1 MGRKYKKK
9 LVKVFSIFVSL
20 LMVFAL
26 LPTAVNAADNTI
38 YSADGIDITVDKGDI
53 GVRTDISFTVRV
65 DGVIVAEDV
74 LVEDIGASSGTIHIA
89 AEGYNVTF
97 EENGMNITSLGDNT
111 HLITI
116 TDWITDSYS
125 CTININ
131 LATEKTEDN
140 ITIANEDII
149 YGTFSWSKQHAGT
162 SAYARDIEIYVNGEH
177 AYTQTVNT
185 PKNLSNAIGVNKEF
199 WFTPADGYNADYE
212 MNRTFLDTAANQNLR
227 IDLVTKCGC
236 GLETCLCEGG
246 CDCTVNCPCEACQGT
261 NLADNQINTG
271 YGIIT
276 YKEPGSSGGYRLQ
289 VRINLN
295 GQIVYTSDWLR
306 VYVGLP
312 GNLEFDPAQGYYYQ
326 KPNDYDIN
334 TLRSGSTWVEG
345 TGQLSIVGITQE
357 VRDYDNVLTINLV
370 NFDNSV
376 SLDVERR
383 PGSPMNNVNGY
394 RVSYEVNG
402 VSYTYDY
409 YNFGAAQTPNIP
421 TNTPVTIT
429 AICNSPYEVNQWST
443 GNAHAGNVTLEGSE
457 GENGTEAFG
466 NSVTLT
472 VNSANDARIL
482 LYIDSLKTVEVPTD
496 DDLINPETGLLKD
509 NAVMI
514 DCINDSVSHESET
527 YGLEAGTY
535 TIGDLAGNSAD
546 GYTCDITI
554 TNPDTY
560 VKKYNETLENHT
572 LDPEN
577 QDNQTITLRYVNGE
591 WTVGEEEAPVT
602 YTVSCPTIP
611 QKPDKPTVEGLLV
624 DSAVK
629 INCINEDA
637 SHADK
642 AKTYSLLDG
651 YTIGD
656 VEGNETDGY
665 TVDVTVAPNA
675 YVTQYNTD
683 TGVDH
688 DLSPDTQGEKTIQL
702 VYVNDKWT
710 VKEGSA
716 PVSYD
721 VVCVTDPGTTTPD
734 KPTDDQVEVLLK
746 DNAVTIDC
754 TNKDVDHADKTYG
767 LLGEYIIGEVQ
778 GNETDGYTVD
788 VTVAPDAYVTQY
800 NTDTVVDHVLSPNTQ
815 GDKVITLV
823 YAEGQWKVEDG
834 SAPVTYTVVCDTDSG
849 EPTDPTDPTTP
860 TDPSNPGDN
869 DGNQG
874 DNGNTDGGN
883 GNNTGNT
890 DNDGNINGSGNTG
903 NNGNNGGQNVNTGN
917 NANNGNG
924 TGTNG
929 TGTTSSTNSSQN
941 PKTSDDSAIVTWMS
955 LVVLAA
961 GGIAVIT
968 KKTLKKNK

>member
-125 CTININ
+125 CTIN
-131 LATEKTEDN
+131 LATEKTKDD
-140 ITIANEDII
+140 IKIANGETV
-149 YGTFSWSKQHAGT
+149 YGKFLWSKQHAST
-162 SAYARDIEIYVNGEH
+162 SAYARDIEIYVNGEY

-185 PKNLSNAIGVNKEF
+185 PKELSNLIGVNKEF
-199 WFTPADGYNADYE
+199 WFEPNLDLYNANYE
-212 MNRTFLDTAANQNLR
+212 MNRDYVNQVEK
-227 IDLVTKCGC
+227 DLKIYLTTKCGC
-236 GLETCLCEGG
+236 GLDTCLCEGG

-357 VRDYDNVLTINLV
+357 VRNYDNVLTINLV

-383 PGSPMNNVNGY
+383 QGSPMNNVNGY

-457 GENGTEAFG
+457 GENGTKAYG

-472 VNSANDARIL
+472 VNSANDAIIL

-509 NAVMI
+509 NAVTI
-514 DCINDSVSHESET
+514 DCVNEQENHENKT
-527 YGLEAGTY
+527 YGLKEGTY
-535 TIGDLAGNSAD
+535 TIGDLTGNSAD

-554 TNPDTY
+554 TNPNSY
-560 VKKYNETLENHT
+560 VDDYNEVLKGHV
-572 LDPEN
+572 LDPKEQN
-577 QDNQTITLRYVNGE
+577 REITLRYVNGK
-591 WTVGEEEAPVT
+591 WTVDEGEAPVK
-602 YTVSCPTIP
+602 YTVKC
-611 QKPDKPTVEGLLV
+611 E
-624 DSAVK
+624 
-629 INCINEDA
+629 
-637 SHADK
+637 
-642 AKTYSLLDG
+642 
-651 YTIGD
+651 
-656 VEGNETDGY
+656 
-665 TVDVTVAPNA
+665 
-675 YVTQYNTD
+675 
-683 TGVDH
+683 
-688 DLSPDTQGEKTIQL
+688 
-702 VYVNDKWT
+702 
-710 VKEGSA
+710 
-716 PVSYD
+716 
-721 VVCVTDPGTTTPD
+721 TDPGTTIPEKPD
-734 KPTDDQVEVLLK
+734 EPTVEDLLK
-746 DNAVTIDC
+746 NNAVTIDC
-754 TNKDVDHADKTYG
+754 INNEVNHPNKTYG
-767 LLGEYIIGEVQ
+767 LLGKYTIGEVTSD
-778 GNETDGYTVD
+778 ETKGYKVDITVE
-788 VTVAPDAYVTQY
+788 PDEAYVIQY
-800 NTDTVVDHVLSPNTQ
+800 NEDTGVQHSLLPEQ
-815 GDKVITLV
+815 QEAKVITLV
-823 YAEGQWKVEDG
+823 YDDGQWALEEG
-834 SAPVTYTVVCDTDSG
+834 YTPVTYTVICDSDSG
-849 EPTDPTDPTTP
+849 DQ
-860 TDPSNPGDN
+860 TDPSDPTNPDDDNPVNPGGD

-874 DNGNTDGGN
+874 GNDNTDDGN

-890 DNDGNINGSGNTG
+890 NDNGNNSGNTNNNGSGNNAG
-903 NNGNNGGQNVNTGN
+903 QNGNQNVNNGNTT
-917 NANNGNG
+917 NGNG
-924 TGTNG
+924 AGTN
-929 TGTTSSTNSSQN
+929 GTTSSTNSSQN

>member
-1 MGRKYKKK
+1 MKNKYKKK
-9 LVKVFSIFVSL
+9 LIKVFSVFVSL

-26 LPTAVNAADNTI
+26 LPTTVSAAMNEIIYETEGISIKVTNTHDAVVPKTIHFKVLVNGETVLDNKDVEVPIANTQINVNAEDYDVEFETTN
-38 YSADGIDITVDKGDI
+38 SMTVAP
-53 GVRTDISFTVRV
+53 GVNNNYNVGL
-65 DGVIVAEDV
+65 GVPSEYNC
-74 LVEDIGASSGTIHIA
+74 TIHL
-89 AEGYNVTF
+89 
-97 EENGMNITSLGDNT
+97 TS
-111 HLITI
+111 
-116 TDWITDSYS
+116 S
-125 CTININ
+125 
-131 LATEKTEDN
+131 KTKDDIE
-140 ITIANEDII
+140 IANEDII

-162 SAYARDIEIYVNGEH
+162 SAYARDIEIYVNGEY

-457 GENGTEAFG
+457 GENGTEAYG

-611 QKPDKPTVEGLLV
+611 QKPDEPTVEGLLV

-665 TVDVTVAPNA
+665 TVDVIVAPNA

-734 KPTDDQVEVLLK
+734 KPTDDQVKDLLA

-754 TNKDVDHADKTYG
+754 TNKDVEHVDKTYG
-767 LLGEYIIGEVQ
+767 LLGQYTIGDVT
-778 GNETDGYTVD
+778 GNETDGYRVDITVE
-788 VTVAPDAYVTQY
+788 PDEAYVTQY
-800 NTDTVVDHVLSPNTQ
+800 NEDTGVQHSLSPEQ
-815 GDKVITLV
+815 EAKVITLV

-849 EPTDPTDPTTP
+849 EPTDPTTP

-890 DNDGNINGSGNTG
+890 DNDGNINDSGNTG
-903 NNGNNGGQNVNTGN
+903 NNGNNDGQNVNTGN

-924 TGTNG
+924 AGTN
-929 TGTTSSTNSSQN
+929 GTTSSTNSSQN

>member
-9 LVKVFSIFVSL
+9 LVKVFSVFVSL

-26 LPTAVNAADNTI
+26 VPVTANAADNTI
-38 YSADGIDITVDKGDI
+38 YSDD
-53 GVRTDISFTVRV
+53 DISIVIEEKLGASGSKNVDFTVIV
-65 DGVIVAEDV
+65 DGEIKVIKTMTDV
-74 LVEDIGASSGTIHIA
+74 PITLGYVKVA
-89 AEGYNVTF
+89 AEGYDVAFDTS
-97 EENGMNITSLGDNT
+97 GMSVSEADG
-111 HLITI
+111 LIGFDLT
-116 TDWITDSYS
+116 TDSHS
-125 CTININ
+125 CTIN
-131 LATEKTEDN
+131 LTTEKTKD
-140 ITIANEDII
+140 DIDI
-149 YGTFSWSKQHAGT
+149 QKGDTVYGKFLWSKQHADT
-162 SAYARDIEIYVNGEH
+162 SAYARDIEIYVNGEY

-185 PKNLSNAIGVNKEF
+185 PKELSNLIGVNKEF
-199 WFTPADGYNADYE
+199 WFEPNLDLYNANYE
-212 MNRTFLDTAANQNLR
+212 MNRDYVNQVEK
-227 IDLVTKCGC
+227 DLKIYLTTKCGC

-306 VYVGLP
+306 VYGGLP
-312 GNLEFDPAQGYYYQ
+312 GNLKFDLAQGYYYQ

-334 TLRSGSTWVEG
+334 TLRSGSTWIEG

-357 VRDYDNVLTINLV
+357 VRNYDNVLTINLV

-383 PGSPMNNVNGY
+383 QGSPMNNVNGY

-457 GENGTEAFG
+457 GENGTEAKG

-527 YGLEAGTY
+527 YGLEAETY

-560 VKKYNETLENHT
+560 VKKYNETLDNHT
-572 LDPEN
+572 LDPEK

-624 DSAVK
+624 DSAVT

-651 YTIGD
+651 YTIGN

-688 DLSPDTQGEKTIQL
+688 DLLPDTQGEKTIQL
-702 VYVNDKWT
+702 VYVNDQWT
-710 VKEGSA
+710 VKEGIA

-721 VVCVTDPGTTTPD
+721 VVCVTDPGTTTPEKPD
-734 KPTDDQVEVLLK
+734 GPTDDQVKELLK
-746 DNAVTIDC
+746 DNAVTIEC
-754 TNKDVDHADKTYG
+754 INNKVDHADRTYG
-767 LLGEYIIGEVQ
+767 LLGEYTIGEVT
-778 GNETDGYTVD
+778 GDETKGYKVDITVE
-788 VTVAPDAYVTQY
+788 PDEAYVTQY
-800 NTDTVVDHVLSPNTQ
+800 NEDTGVQHSLSPDQ
-815 GDKVITLV
+815 EAQVITLI
-823 YAEGQWKVEDG
+823 YDGEWKVEG
-834 SAPVTYTVVCDTDSG
+834 SSAPVTFTVICDSDSG
-849 EPTDPTDPTTP
+849 DQ
-860 TDPSNPGDN
+860 TDPSDPTNPDDDNPVNPGGD

-874 DNGNTDGGN
+874 GNNNTDDGN

-890 DNDGNINGSGNTG
+890 NDNGNNSGNTNNNG
-903 NNGNNGGQNVNTGN
+903 SDNNAGQNGNQNVNNGNTT
-917 NANNGNG
+917 NGNG
-924 TGTNG
+924 AGTN
-929 TGTTSSTNSSQN
+929 GTTSSTNSSQN

>member
-26 LPTAVNAADNTI
+26 VPVTANAADNTI
-38 YSADGIDITVDKGDI
+38 YNADGISITIEKIGATGSRTVDFK
-53 GVRTDISFTVRV
+53 VVV
-65 DGVIVAEDV
+65 DGEEKEQITLDNVPLTGGYLKVAAENYDV
-74 LVEDIGASSGTIHIA
+74 YYETKNMEVEPSSGYMAFGLINDDYNCTIHL
-89 AEGYNVTF
+89 
-97 EENGMNITSLGDNT
+97 TSL
-111 HLITI
+111 
-116 TDWITDSYS
+116 
-125 CTININ
+125 
-131 LATEKTEDN
+131 KTKDD
-140 ITIANEDII
+140 IKIANGETV
-149 YGTFSWSKQHAGT
+149 YGTFSWSKQHAST
-162 SAYARDIEIYVNGEH
+162 SAYARDIEIYVNGEY

-212 MNRTFLDTAANQNLR
+212 MNRTFLDTAANKNLR

-236 GLETCLCEGG
+236 GLDTCLCEGG
-246 CDCTVNCPCEACQGT
+246 CECPENCTCEACLGT

-306 VYVGLP
+306 VYGGLP
-312 GNLEFDPAQGYYYQ
+312 GNLKFDLAQGYYYQ

-334 TLRSGSTWVEG
+334 TLRSGSTWIEG

-457 GENGTEAFG
+457 GENGTEAYG

-496 DDLINPETGLLKD
+496 DDLNNTETGLLKD

-560 VKKYNETLENHT
+560 VKKYNETLDNHT

-611 QKPDKPTVEGLLV
+611 QKPDEPTVEGLLV
-624 DSAVK
+624 DSAVT
-629 INCINEDA
+629 INCINKDA

-665 TVDVTVAPNA
+665 TVDVTVAP
-675 YVTQYNTD
+675 
-683 TGVDH
+683 
-688 DLSPDTQGEKTIQL
+688 
-702 VYVNDKWT
+702 
-710 VKEGSA
+710 
-716 PVSYD
+716 
-721 VVCVTDPGTTTPD
+721 
-734 KPTDDQVEVLLK
+734 
-746 DNAVTIDC
+746 
-754 TNKDVDHADKTYG
+754 
-767 LLGEYIIGEVQ
+767 
-778 GNETDGYTVD
+778 
-788 VTVAPDAYVTQY
+788 DAYVTQY

-815 GDKVITLV
+815 ADKVITLV
-823 YAEGQWKVEDG
+823 YVDGQWALEEG
-834 SAPVTYTVVCDTDSG
+834 YTPVTYTVVCDTDSG
-849 EPTDPTDPTTP
+849 EPTYPTDPTDPTDPTTP

-890 DNDGNINGSGNTG
+890 DNDGNINDSGNTG
-903 NNGNNGGQNVNTGN
+903 NNGNNDGQNVNTGN

-924 TGTNG
+924 AGTN
-929 TGTTSSTNSSQN
+929 GTTSSTNSSQN

>member
-1 MGRKYKKK
+1 MKNKYKKK
-9 LVKVFSIFVSL
+9 LIKVFSIFVSL

-26 LPTAVNAADNTI
+26 VPVTANAADDTI
-38 YSADGIDITVDKGDI
+38 YSEDGISITVDKGDTLAT
-53 GVRTDISFTVRV
+53 RKDISFTVKV
-65 DGVIVAEDV
+65 NGVVVKENV
-74 LVEDIGASSGTIHIA
+74 LIHDIGTSIGKIHID
-89 AEGYNVTF
+89 AEGYDVTF
-97 EENGMNITSLGDNT
+97 GGDDISLSSYGENTY
-111 HLITI
+111 LITI
-116 TDWITDSYS
+116 LDLFKDSYS
-125 CTININ
+125 CTIN
-131 LATEKTEDN
+131 LATEKTKDD
-140 ITIANEDII
+140 IKIANRDTV

-162 SAYARDIEIYVNGEH
+162 SAYARDIEIYVNGEY

-185 PKNLSNAIGVNKEF
+185 PKELSNAIGVNKEF

-212 MNRTFLDTAANQNLR
+212 MNRTFLNTATNQNLR

-236 GLETCLCEGG
+236 GLDTCLCEGG
-246 CDCTVNCPCEACQGT
+246 CDCLKDCTCEACLGT

-306 VYVGLP
+306 VYGGLP
-312 GNLEFDPAQGYYYQ
+312 GNLKFDLAQGYYYQ

-334 TLRSGSTWVEG
+334 TLRSGSTWIEG
-345 TGQLSIVGITQE
+345 TGQLSIAGITQE
-357 VRDYDNVLTINLV
+357 VRNYDNVLTINLV

-383 PGSPMNNVNGY
+383 QGSPMNNVNGY

-457 GENGTEAFG
+457 GENGTEAYG

-472 VNSANDARIL
+472 VNSANDAIIL

-509 NAVMI
+509 NAVTI
-514 DCINDSVSHESET
+514 DCVNEQENHENKT
-527 YGLEAGTY
+527 YGLKEGTY
-535 TIGDLAGNSAD
+535 TIGDLTGNSAD

-554 TNPDTY
+554 TNPNSY
-560 VKKYNETLENHT
+560 VDDYNEVLKRHV
-572 LDPEN
+572 LDPKEQN
-577 QDNQTITLRYVNGE
+577 REITLRYVNGK
-591 WTVGEEEAPVT
+591 WTVDEGEAPVK
-602 YTVSCPTIP
+602 YTVKC
-611 QKPDKPTVEGLLV
+611 E
-624 DSAVK
+624 
-629 INCINEDA
+629 
-637 SHADK
+637 
-642 AKTYSLLDG
+642 
-651 YTIGD
+651 
-656 VEGNETDGY
+656 
-665 TVDVTVAPNA
+665 
-675 YVTQYNTD
+675 
-683 TGVDH
+683 
-688 DLSPDTQGEKTIQL
+688 
-702 VYVNDKWT
+702 
-710 VKEGSA
+710 
-716 PVSYD
+716 
-721 VVCVTDPGTTTPD
+721 TDPGTTTPD
-734 KPTDDQVEVLLK
+734 EPTDDQVKDLLA

-754 TNKDVDHADKTYG
+754 INEDVDHADKTYG
-767 LLGEYIIGEVQ
+767 LLGEYTIGEVQ
-778 GNETDGYTVD
+778 GDETDGYTVD
-788 VTVAPDAYVTQY
+788 VTVAPEAYVTEY

-823 YAEGQWKVEDG
+823 YVDGQWALEERYT
-834 SAPVTYTVVCDTDSG
+834 PVTYTVICDSDSG
-849 EPTDPTDPTTP
+849 DQ
-860 TDPSNPGDN
+860 TDPSDPTNPDDDNPVNPGGD

-874 DNGNTDGGN
+874 GNDNTDDGN

-890 DNDGNINGSGNTG
+890 NDNGNNSGNTNNNGSGNNAG
-903 NNGNNGGQNVNTGN
+903 QNGNQNVNNGNTT
-917 NANNGNG
+917 NGNG
-924 TGTNG
+924 AGTN
-929 TGTTSSTNSSQN
+929 GTTSSTNSSQN

>member
-1 MGRKYKKK
+1 MKNKYKKK
-9 LVKVFSIFVSL
+9 LIKVFSVFVSL

-26 LPTAVNAADNTI
+26 VPVTANAADNTI
-38 YSADGIDITVDKGDI
+38 YNADGISITIEKIGATGSRTVDFK
-53 GVRTDISFTVRV
+53 VVV
-65 DGVIVAEDV
+65 DGEEKEQITLDNVPLTGGYLKVAAENYDV
-74 LVEDIGASSGTIHIA
+74 YYETKNMDVAPSSGYMTFGLINDDYNCTIHL
-89 AEGYNVTF
+89 
-97 EENGMNITSLGDNT
+97 TS
-111 HLITI
+111 
-116 TDWITDSYS
+116 S
-125 CTININ
+125 
-131 LATEKTEDN
+131 KTKDDIE
-140 ITIANEDII
+140 IANEYTV
-149 YGTFSWSKQHAGT
+149 YGTFSWSKQHAST
-162 SAYARDIEIYVNGEH
+162 SAYARDIEIYVNSEY

-185 PKNLSNAIGVNKEF
+185 PKELSNLIGVNKEF
-199 WFTPADGYNADYE
+199 WFEPNLDLYNANYE
-212 MNRTFLDTAANQNLR
+212 MNRDYVNQVEK
-227 IDLVTKCGC
+227 DLKIYLTTKCGC
-236 GLETCLCEGG
+236 GLDTCLCEGG

-357 VRDYDNVLTINLV
+357 VRNYDNVLTINLV

-383 PGSPMNNVNGY
+383 QGSPMNNVNGY

-429 AICNSPYEVNQWST
+429 AICNSPYEVDQWST

-457 GENGTEAFG
+457 GENGTEAYG

-560 VKKYNETLENHT
+560 VKKYNETLDNHT

-611 QKPDKPTVEGLLV
+611 QKPDEPTVEGLLV
-624 DSAVK
+624 DSAVT
-629 INCINEDA
+629 INCINKDA

-767 LLGEYIIGEVQ
+767 LLGEYTIGEVQ

-823 YAEGQWKVEDG
+823 YVDGQWALEEG
-834 SAPVTYTVVCDTDSG
+834 YTPVTYTVVCDTDSG
-849 EPTDPTDPTTP
+849 EPTDPTDPTDPTTP

-874 DNGNTDGGN
+874 DNGNIDGGN

-890 DNDGNINGSGNTG
+890 DNDGNINNSGNTG
-903 NNGNNGGQNVNTGN
+903 NNGNNDGQNVNTGN

>member
-1 MGRKYKKK
+1 MKNKYKKK
-9 LVKVFSIFVSL
+9 LIKVFSVFVSL

-26 LPTAVNAADNTI
+26 VPVTAN
-38 YSADGIDITVDKGDI
+38 
-53 GVRTDISFTVRV
+53 
-65 DGVIVAEDV
+65 
-74 LVEDIGASSGTIHIA
+74 
-89 AEGYNVTF
+89 
-97 EENGMNITSLGDNT
+97 
-111 HLITI
+111 
-116 TDWITDSYS
+116 
-125 CTININ
+125 
-131 LATEKTEDN
+131 ATEKTKDD
-140 ITIANEDII
+140 IKIANGDTV

-177 AYTQTVNT
+177 AYTKTVNT
-185 PKNLSNAIGVNKEF
+185 PKELSNLIGVNKEF
-199 WFTPADGYNADYE
+199 WFEPNLDLYNANYE
-212 MNRTFLDTAANQNLR
+212 MNRDYVNQVEK
-227 IDLVTKCGC
+227 DLKIYLTTKCGC
-236 GLETCLCEGG
+236 GFETCLCEGG

-276 YKEPGSSGGYRLQ
+276 YKEPGSSGGYKLQ

-312 GNLEFDPAQGYYYQ
+312 GNLKFDLAQGYYYQ

-334 TLRSGSTWVEG
+334 TLRSGSTWIEG
-345 TGQLSIVGITQE
+345 TGQLSIAGITQE
-357 VRDYDNVLTINLV
+357 VKNYDNVLTINLV

-383 PGSPMNNVNGY
+383 QGSPMNNVNGY

-457 GENGTEAFG
+457 GENGTEAKG

-472 VNSANDARIL
+472 VNSANDAIIL

-496 DDLINPETGLLKD
+496 NDLINPETGLLKD
-509 NAVMI
+509 NAVTI
-514 DCINDSVSHESET
+514 DCINEQENHENKT
-527 YGLEAGTY
+527 YGLKKGTY
-535 TIGDLAGNSAD
+535 KIGDLAGNSAD
-546 GYTCDITI
+546 GYTCDIKI
-554 TNPDTY
+554 TDPNSY
-560 VKKYNETLENHT
+560 VDDYNEVLEGHV
-572 LDPEN
+572 LDPVEQN
-577 QDNQTITLRYVNGE
+577 REITLRYVNGK
-591 WTVGEEEAPVT
+591 WTVDEGEAPVT

-611 QKPDKPTVEGLLV
+611 QKPNKPTVEGLLV
-624 DSAVK
+624 DSAVT
-629 INCINEDA
+629 INCINKDA

-675 YVTQYNTD
+675 YVTQYNTV

-688 DLSPDTQGEKTIQL
+688 VLSPDTQGEKTIQL

-721 VVCVTDPGTTTPD
+721 VVCETAPGTTTPD
-734 KPTDDQVEVLLK
+734 EPTDDQVKDLLADK
-746 DNAVTIDC
+746 AVTIDC
-754 TNKDVDHADKTYG
+754 TNKDVEHADKTYR
-767 LLGEYIIGEVQ
+767 LLGGYIIGEVQ

-823 YAEGQWKVEDG
+823 YVDGQWALEKG
-834 SAPVTYTVVCDTDSG
+834 YTPVTYTVVCDTDSG

-890 DNDGNINGSGNTG
+890 DNDGNINDSGNTG
-903 NNGNNGGQNVNTGN
+903 NNGNNDGQNVNTGN

>member
-1 MGRKYKKK
+1 M
-9 LVKVFSIFVSL
+9 
-20 LMVFAL
+20 
-26 LPTAVNAADNTI
+26 
-38 YSADGIDITVDKGDI
+38 
-53 GVRTDISFTVRV
+53 
-65 DGVIVAEDV
+65 
-74 LVEDIGASSGTIHIA
+74 
-89 AEGYNVTF
+89 
-97 EENGMNITSLGDNT
+97 
-111 HLITI
+111 
-116 TDWITDSYS
+116 
-125 CTININ
+125 
-131 LATEKTEDN
+131 
-140 ITIANEDII
+140 
-149 YGTFSWSKQHAGT
+149 
-162 SAYARDIEIYVNGEH
+162 
-177 AYTQTVNT
+177 
-185 PKNLSNAIGVNKEF
+185 
-199 WFTPADGYNADYE
+199 
-212 MNRTFLDTAANQNLR
+212 
-227 IDLVTKCGC
+227 
-236 GLETCLCEGG
+236 
-246 CDCTVNCPCEACQGT
+246 
-261 NLADNQINTG
+261 
-271 YGIIT
+271 
-276 YKEPGSSGGYRLQ
+276 
-289 VRINLN
+289 
-295 GQIVYTSDWLR
+295 
-306 VYVGLP
+306 
-312 GNLEFDPAQGYYYQ
+312 
-326 KPNDYDIN
+326 
-334 TLRSGSTWVEG
+334 
-345 TGQLSIVGITQE
+345 
-357 VRDYDNVLTINLV
+357 
-370 NFDNSV
+370 
-376 SLDVERR
+376 
-383 PGSPMNNVNGY
+383 
-394 RVSYEVNG
+394 
-402 VSYTYDY
+402 
-409 YNFGAAQTPNIP
+409 
-421 TNTPVTIT
+421 
-429 AICNSPYEVNQWST
+429 
-443 GNAHAGNVTLEGSE
+443 
-457 GENGTEAFG
+457 
-466 NSVTLT
+466 
-472 VNSANDARIL
+472 
-482 LYIDSLKTVEVPTD
+482 
-496 DDLINPETGLLKD
+496 
-509 NAVMI
+509 
-514 DCINDSVSHESET
+514 
-527 YGLEAGTY
+527 
-535 TIGDLAGNSAD
+535 
-546 GYTCDITI
+546 
-554 TNPDTY
+554 
-560 VKKYNETLENHT
+560 
-572 LDPEN
+572 
-577 QDNQTITLRYVNGE
+577 
-591 WTVGEEEAPVT
+591 T

-611 QKPDKPTVEGLLV
+611 QKPDEPTVEGLLV
-624 DSAVK
+624 DSAVT
-629 INCINEDA
+629 INCINKDA

-721 VVCVTDPGTTTPD
+721 VVCVIDPGTTTPD

>member
-1 MGRKYKKK
+1 MKGEKLNMKNKYKKK
-9 LVKVFSIFVSL
+9 LVKVFSVFVSL

-26 LPTAVNAADNTI
+26 VPVTAN
-38 YSADGIDITVDKGDI
+38 
-53 GVRTDISFTVRV
+53 
-65 DGVIVAEDV
+65 
-74 LVEDIGASSGTIHIA
+74 
-89 AEGYNVTF
+89 
-97 EENGMNITSLGDNT
+97 
-111 HLITI
+111 
-116 TDWITDSYS
+116 
-125 CTININ
+125 
-131 LATEKTEDN
+131 ATEKTKDD
-140 ITIANEDII
+140 IKIANGDTV

-177 AYTQTVNT
+177 AYTKTVNT
-185 PKNLSNAIGVNKEF
+185 PKELSNLIGVNKEF
-199 WFTPADGYNADYE
+199 WFEPNLDLYNANYE
-212 MNRTFLDTAANQNLR
+212 MNRDYVNQVEK
-227 IDLVTKCGC
+227 DLKIYLTTKCGC

-312 GNLEFDPAQGYYYQ
+312 GNLKFDLAQGYYYQ

-334 TLRSGSTWVEG
+334 TLRSGSTWIEG
-345 TGQLSIVGITQE
+345 TGQLSIAGITQE
-357 VRDYDNVLTINLV
+357 VKNYDNVLTINLV

-383 PGSPMNNVNGY
+383 QGSPMNNVNGY

-457 GENGTEAFG
+457 GENGTEAKG

-472 VNSANDARIL
+472 VNSANDAIIL

-496 DDLINPETGLLKD
+496 NDLINPETGLLKD
-509 NAVMI
+509 NAVTI
-514 DCINDSVSHESET
+514 DCINEQENHENKT
-527 YGLEAGTY
+527 YGLKKGTY
-535 TIGDLAGNSAD
+535 KIGDLAGNSAD
-546 GYTCDITI
+546 GYTCDIKI
-554 TNPDTY
+554 TDPNSY
-560 VKKYNETLENHT
+560 VDDYNEVLEGHV
-572 LDPEN
+572 LDPVEQN
-577 QDNQTITLRYVNGE
+577 REITLRYVNGK
-591 WTVGEEEAPVT
+591 WTVDEGEAPVT

-611 QKPDKPTVEGLLV
+611 QKPNKPTVEGLLV
-624 DSAVK
+624 DSAVT
-629 INCINEDA
+629 INCINKDA

-675 YVTQYNTD
+675 YVTQYNTV

-688 DLSPDTQGEKTIQL
+688 VLSPDTQGEKTIQL

-721 VVCVTDPGTTTPD
+721 VVCETAPGTTTPD
-734 KPTDDQVEVLLK
+734 EPTDDQVKDLLADK
-746 DNAVTIDC
+746 AVTIDC
-754 TNKDVDHADKTYG
+754 TNKDVEHADKTYG
-767 LLGEYIIGEVQ
+767 LLGGYIIGEVQ

-788 VTVAPDAYVTQY
+788 VTVAPDAYVTLY

-823 YAEGQWKVEDG
+823 YVDGQWALEKG
-834 SAPVTYTVVCDTDSG
+834 YTPVTYTVVCDTDSG

-890 DNDGNINGSGNTG
+890 DNDGNINDSGNTG
-903 NNGNNGGQNVNTGN
+903 NNGNNDGQNVNTGN

-924 TGTNG
+924 AGTN
-929 TGTTSSTNSSQN
+929 GTTSSTNSSQN

>member
-1 MGRKYKKK
+1 MKNKYKKK
-9 LVKVFSIFVSL
+9 LVKVFSVFVSL

-26 LPTAVNAADNTI
+26 VPVTANAADNTI
-38 YSADGIDITVDKGDI
+38 YSDD
-53 GVRTDISFTVRV
+53 DISIVIEEKLGASGSKNVDFTVIV
-65 DGVIVAEDV
+65 DGEIKVIKTMTDV
-74 LVEDIGASSGTIHIA
+74 PITLGYVKVA
-89 AEGYNVTF
+89 AEGYDVTF
-97 EENGMNITSLGDNT
+97 DTSGMSVSEADG
-111 HLITI
+111 LIGFDLT
-116 TDWITDSYS
+116 TDSHS
-125 CTININ
+125 CTIN
-131 LATEKTEDN
+131 LTTEKTKD
-140 ITIANEDII
+140 DIDI
-149 YGTFSWSKQHAGT
+149 QNGDTVYGKFLWSKQHADT
-162 SAYARDIEIYVNGEH
+162 SAYARDIEIYVNGEY

-185 PKNLSNAIGVNKEF
+185 PKELSNLIGVNKEF
-199 WFTPADGYNADYE
+199 WFEPNLDLYNANYE
-212 MNRTFLDTAANQNLR
+212 MNRDYVNQVEK
-227 IDLVTKCGC
+227 DLKIYLTTKCGC
-236 GLETCLCEGG
+236 GLDTCLCEGG

-306 VYVGLP
+306 VYGGLP
-312 GNLEFDPAQGYYYQ
+312 GNLKFDLAQGYYYQ

-334 TLRSGSTWVEG
+334 TLRSGSTWIEG

-357 VRDYDNVLTINLV
+357 VRNYDNVLTINLV

-383 PGSPMNNVNGY
+383 QGSPMNNVNGY

-457 GENGTEAFG
+457 GESGTEAYG

-472 VNSANDARIL
+472 VNSANDPRIL

-496 DDLINPETGLLKD
+496 DDLINTETGLLKD

-560 VKKYNETLENHT
+560 VKKYNETLDNHT

-624 DSAVK
+624 DSAVT
-629 INCINEDA
+629 INCINKDA